1 MVEPCPVIAG
11 LSSLVPCFR
20 EVLGKVLLP
29 FQPPEKS
36 GSMNSSHLGSLDLGV
51 TGGDGLDD
59 GSFDLGFLVVIVTAF
74 HGALWKVKRHSE
86 ILLANYVLRGKRL
99 IDGKSSEEPKTH
111 R

>member
-1 MVEPCPVIAG
+1 MVQPYPIIAG

-20 EVLGKVLLP
+20 EVLGKFLLP

-36 GSMNSSHLGSLDLGV
+36 GSMNSCHLCGFDLGV

-74 HGALWKVKRHSE
+74 HDFL
-86 ILLANYVLRGKRL
+86 
-99 IDGKSSEEPKTH
+99 
-111 R
+111 